1 MKLKPYLKA
10 AGALVVLSLV
20 IGAAKLSG
28 TRVAKA
34 VNDDDNDRNESKVNK
49 GFQIAPVPL
58 NLAGKN
64 PELVGLGSYIV
75 NAQIPCNDCH
85 SAGPPTQFSTGGNP
99 FMGQPTVVNPKTYL
113 GGGRDFGPYPPNAP
127 KQLIHLFSRNLTP
140 DKTGLPEG
148 GRSFSDFLQIMRTGA
163 DLDHLHPNC
172 VTGQTDCL
180 PAPFKGDLLQIM
192 PWPNFQYMTEHDLR
206 AIYEYLRAI
215 PCIEG
220 PADPTNPLH
229 NDCP

>member
-1 MKLKPYLKA
+1 MKLNPYLKA

-20 IGAAKLSG
+20 IGAAMLNG

-34 VNDDDNDRNESKVNK
+34 VNDDDNDRNESKVKK

-64 PELVGLGSYIV
+64 PELVGLGSYI
-75 NAQIPCNDCH
+75 
-85 SAGPPTQFSTGGNP
+85 
-99 FMGQPTVVNPKTYL
+99 
-113 GGGRDFGPYPPNAP
+113 
-127 KQLIHLFSRNLTP
+127 
-140 DKTGLPEG
+140 
-148 GRSFSDFLQIMRTGA
+148 
-163 DLDHLHPNC
+163 DHLHPNC

-206 AIYEYLRAI
+206 AIYEYLSAI